1 MKKRFFLEEVVDYTF
16 RKYDDFRKLS
26 IIFPNRRA
34 GLYFQKALSKKTKKT
49 TWSPKVQTME
59 EFVQGFTDIKI
70 SDDVADSIL
79 LNHYLFKTIQKHQ
92 EEESKVSFDNF
103 YFWGQILIKD
113 FDDVD
118 LSLRDE
124 SKIFK
129 LIKDQKEIDESFS
142 FLDKENYEKIKSF
155 WTKFFP
161 TMSVNQKNFKTSWKI
176 LLNVYKDYKRVL
188 LKNKIAYK
196 GLVYKEF
203 LKKISSEVIDSNKE
217 YLFVGFNILSNSEKK
232 IIKYFIKE
240 NSSMAFWDFDK
251 YYYNDYKQEAGD
263 AFRKFSDDK
272 ILNSTFPKHIPDNF
286 NSVNK
291 KISSIGIGSQVG
303 QSKVLGNLLS
313 KKINNKNFD
322 QDKVLILLP
331 DENLLLPVLNSI
343 PDSINKINVT
353 MGLTLSETPLFSLV
367 QLIIKIHKKTFIR
380 DFKKCNYYKDVLEL
394 ISHSYIYQKNPESSD
409 KIISEIR
416 DNKIIYVD
424 HKYLIESSE
433 VLNTILVEDDSI
445 INILQKASNFLFNSS
460 TDLGKLDREY
470 LKSFLEI
477 LDRIIKINI
486 EFKSLSNQSK
496 LLNQIFKM
504 IRIPFSGEPLSGLQV
519 MGVLESRNLDFD
531 DVYILSMNEGD
542 FPRKLYSVSFIP
554 YNIRKGFQLETSDSM
569 DKVYSYLFYRV
580 IQRAKNITLI
590 YNTNSSFSSKGE
602 KSRYIKQIS
611 SESNY
616 KINDFSVTDKLEI
629 DNKPKLSIPKSKEII
644 DKLQNRFFN
653 GGYMSPSAIKDYM
666 DCPLRFYYRYVAN
679 IREVNPI
686 SSEILKPDFGKITHK
701 ALEILYS
708 DIIKGNLGGNINK
721 NDFFKLK
728 NGVSGSLDK
737 VIRAHFKLKR
747 KNQFSMEGNN
757 IILYEIMKDYIK
769 KIISFDEVYAPFE
782 IIDLE
787 GDKNSGYYKN
797 INLPNNKTVK
807 ISGIVDRVDK
817 KNNLYRI
824 IDYKTG
830 GDTKRI
836 KDIDSLFSDKRT
848 ERNDA
853 VFQLFYYSLLLHNK
867 LNDNLPIRP
876 GLMNIREINNKNFNI
891 NIIINNKSVTSIN
904 EYLEDFEK
912 KLIKKLSEI
921 FDIKVPFAQNND
933 ENACKYCSYKNLCSR

>member
-161 TMSVNQKNFKTSWKI
+161 TMSVNQKNFKTTWKI

-240 NSSMAFWDFDK
+240 HSSMAFWDFDK

-263 AFRKFSDDK
+263 AFREFSDDK

-394 ISHSYIYQKNPESSD
+394 ISHPYIYQKSSESSD

-470 LKSFLEI
+470 IKSFLEI
-477 LDRIIKINI
+477 LDRIKKINI

-542 FPRKLYSVSFIP
+542 FPRKLYNISFIP
-554 YNIRKGFQLETSDSM
+554 YNIRKGFQLETLDSM

-708 DIIKGNLGGNINK
+708 DIIKANSEGNINK

-728 NGVSGSLDK
+728 NGVSGSLEK
-737 VIRAHFKLKR
+737 VIRAHFKLKK
-747 KNQFSMEGNN
+747 KNQFFMEGNN

-769 KIISFDEVYAPFE
+769 KIISFDELYAPFE

-797 INLPNNKTVK
+797 INLPNNKIVK

-867 LNDNLPIRP
+867 LKDNLPIRP

-891 NIIINNKSVTSIN
+891 NIIINNKSVNSIN

-912 KLIKKLSEI
+912 KLIKKISEI
-921 FDIKVPFAQNND
+921 FDIKVPFTQNDD

>member
-161 TMSVNQKNFKTSWKI
+161 TMSVNQKNFKTTWKI

-263 AFRKFSDDK
+263 AFREFSDDK
-272 ILNSTFPKHIPDNF
+272 ILNSTFPKYVPDNF

-394 ISHSYIYQKNPESSD
+394 ISHPYIYQKNPEASD

-433 VLNTILVEDDSI
+433 VLNTILVEDESI
-445 INILQKASNFLFNSS
+445 INILQNVSNFLFNSS

-542 FPRKLYSVSFIP
+542 FPRKLYNISFIP
-554 YNIRKGFQLETSDSM
+554 YNIRKGFQLETLDSM

-602 KSRYIKQIS
+602 KSRYIKQVS

-644 DKLQNRFFN
+644 DKLQNRFCN

-708 DIIKGNLGGNINK
+708 DIIKANSEGNINK

-728 NGVSGSLDK
+728 NGVSGSLEK
-737 VIRAHFKLKR
+737 VIRAHFKLKK
-747 KNQFSMEGNN
+747 KNQFFMEGNN

-769 KIISFDEVYAPFE
+769 KIISFDELYAPFE

-797 INLPNNKTVK
+797 INLPNNKIVK

-921 FDIKVPFAQNND
+921 FDIKVPFTQNDD

>member
-1 MKKRFFLEEVVDYTF
+1 M
-16 RKYDDFRKLS
+16 
-26 IIFPNRRA
+26 
-34 GLYFQKALSKKTKKT
+34 
-49 TWSPKVQTME
+49 
-59 EFVQGFTDIKI
+59 
-70 SDDVADSIL
+70 
-79 LNHYLFKTIQKHQ
+79 
-92 EEESKVSFDNF
+92 
-103 YFWGQILIKD
+103 
-113 FDDVD
+113 
-118 LSLRDE
+118 
-124 SKIFK
+124 
-129 LIKDQKEIDESFS
+129 
-142 FLDKENYEKIKSF
+142 
-155 WTKFFP
+155 
-161 TMSVNQKNFKTSWKI
+161 
-176 LLNVYKDYKRVL
+176 
-188 LKNKIAYK
+188 
-196 GLVYKEF
+196 
-203 LKKISSEVIDSNKE
+203 
-217 YLFVGFNILSNSEKK
+217 
-232 IIKYFIKE
+232 
-240 NSSMAFWDFDK
+240 
-251 YYYNDYKQEAGD
+251 
-263 AFRKFSDDK
+263 
-272 ILNSTFPKHIPDNF
+272 
-286 NSVNK
+286 
-291 KISSIGIGSQVG
+291 
-303 QSKVLGNLLS
+303 
-313 KKINNKNFD
+313 
-322 QDKVLILLP
+322 LILLP

-343 PDSINKINVT
+343 PESINKINVT

-394 ISHSYIYQKNPESSD
+394 ISHPYIYQKNPESSD

-433 VLNTILVEDDSI
+433 VLNTILVEDESI
-445 INILQKASNFLFNSS
+445 INILQNVSNFLFNSS

-542 FPRKLYSVSFIP
+542 FPRKLYSISFIP
-554 YNIRKGFQLETSDSM
+554 YNIRTGFQLETSDSM

-602 KSRYIKQIS
+602 KSRYIKQVS

-644 DKLQNRFFN
+644 NKLQNRFFN

-708 DIIKGNLGGNINK
+708 DIIKGNSEGNINK

-737 VIRAHFKLKR
+737 VIRAHFKLNK
-747 KNQFSMEGNN
+747 KNKFFMEGNN
-757 IILYEIMKDYIK
+757 IILY
-769 KIISFDEVYAPFE
+769 
-782 IIDLE
+782 
-787 GDKNSGYYKN
+787 
-797 INLPNNKTVK
+797 
-807 ISGIVDRVDK
+807 
-817 KNNLYRI
+817 
-824 IDYKTG
+824 
-830 GDTKRI
+830 
-836 KDIDSLFSDKRT
+836 
-848 ERNDA
+848 
-853 VFQLFYYSLLLHNK
+853 
-867 LNDNLPIRP
+867 
-876 GLMNIREINNKNFNI
+876 
-891 NIIINNKSVTSIN
+891 
-904 EYLEDFEK
+904 
-912 KLIKKLSEI
+912 
-921 FDIKVPFAQNND
+921 
-933 ENACKYCSYKNLCSR
+933 

>member
-161 TMSVNQKNFKTSWKI
+161 TMSVNQKNFKTTWKI

-263 AFRKFSDDK
+263 AFREFSDDK
-272 ILNSTFPKHIPDNF
+272 ILNSTFPKYVPDNF

-394 ISHSYIYQKNPESSD
+394 ISHPYIYQKSSESSD

-470 LKSFLEI
+470 IKSFLEI
-477 LDRIIKINI
+477 LDRIKKINI

-542 FPRKLYSVSFIP
+542 FPRKLYNISFIP
-554 YNIRKGFQLETSDSM
+554 YNIRKGFQLETLDSM

-602 KSRYIKQIS
+602 KSRYIKQVS

-644 DKLQNRFFN
+644 DKLQNRFCN

-708 DIIKGNLGGNINK
+708 DIIKGNSEGNINK

-728 NGVSGSLDK
+728 NGVSGSLEK
-737 VIRAHFKLKR
+737 VIRAHFKLKK
-747 KNQFSMEGNN
+747 KNQFFMEGNN

-769 KIISFDEVYAPFE
+769 KIISFDELYAPFE

-891 NIIINNKSVTSIN
+891 NIIINNKLVTSIN

-921 FDIKVPFAQNND
+921 FDIKVPFTQNDD